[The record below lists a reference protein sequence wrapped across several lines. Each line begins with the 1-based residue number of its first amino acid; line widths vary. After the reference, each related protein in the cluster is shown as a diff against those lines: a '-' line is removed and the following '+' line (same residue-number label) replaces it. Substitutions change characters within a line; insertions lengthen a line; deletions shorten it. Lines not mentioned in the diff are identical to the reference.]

1 MKKFTAVFTAIV
13 LCLGLTSCQAV
24 TTSKKMSPVEVVNAF
39 MEAFQQGNYEG
50 MKPYI
55 SADNPLHLF
64 FAGLDETKGGDLS
77 AAYQTLYE
85 KLKTVTFTAEAV
97 EGEET
102 WGAVNVTL
110 SVPDFSE
117 ELHEAMAEALID
129 QVENH
134 STAFHDMPSW
144 VLTAVQNEKSASQ
157 ETMKIY
163 VGNRDGAEVMD
174 TNTNRD
180 FFEMLCGGLEPYL
193 DASMTTCTFPN
204 GYVWEIA
211 AQGDEIVAMINLDTL
226 ESGGE
231 YSVEELEAYAPVYVE
246 DYSSLDGVTAN
257 ASVQD
262 GVLTASYGV
271 DMANASTAA
280 LERMGII
287 SDRITAGS
295 MGWLSLD
302 STVKGFES
310 DGAECVTEYFKTME
324 NEKETE

>member
-1 MKKFTAVFTAIV
+1 MKKFAAILTAVV
-13 LCLGLTSCQAV
+13 LCLGLSSCQGITA
-24 TTSKKMSPVEVVNAF
+24 SKKLSPVEVVNTF

-50 MKPYI
+50 IKPYI

-64 FAGLDETKGGDLS
+64 FAGIDETKGGDLS

-117 ELHEAMAEALID
+117 ELHTAMAEALVE
-129 QVENH
+129 QVENS

-144 VLTAVQNEKSASQ
+144 ISTAVQSEKTAGQ

-193 DASMTTCTFPN
+193 DASMTTCTFPE
-204 GYVWEIA
+204 GDVWEIA
-211 AQGDEIVAMINLDTL
+211 AHGDEIVAMINTQKL
-226 ESGGE
+226 EAGAE
-231 YSVEELEAYAPVYVE
+231 YSAEELEAFAPFYIE
-246 DYSSLDGVTAN
+246 QYNGMDGVTAN
-257 ASVQD
+257 AKVQD
-262 GVLTASYGV
+262 GVLLTAFGV
-271 DMANASTAA
+271 DMANAITTA
-280 LERMGII
+280 LDNMGVI
-287 SDRITAGS
+287 SDRITSGS

-302 STVKGFES
+302 STIKGFES

-324 NEKETE
+324 TEQEE